1 MLPRMSE
8 LLRVT
13 SEYRKQLGSVALAEV
28 AGRQWGVVTGAQ
40 LAEAGLSAP
49 TITRWVQDGR
59 LHRLYRGVYAVGH
72 RALRMEG
79 RLAAALF
86 YAGPGAMLSHV
97 TAAWWWELWGS
108 EPRRIHVSA
117 PRPRTHVDGVCIHLP
132 RCLEGTR
139 HRGLPVTT
147 VARTLVDLAGSVAFA
162 DLRGALAEAEYRGLV
177 DLGRVEAEAGPGR
190 PGSAALRAALARH
203 RPQLAHTLSPL
214 EDRFVDFCDAERIP
228 LPEVNRTVAGLMV
241 DALWPA
247 ERVIVELDGGAAH
260 GSPARVERDRRRDL
274 RLRTAGYVV
283 LRYAWGQITEQ
294 PGLVAAD
301 LRAALAEAA
310 SRLRRGGR

>member
-1 MLPRMSE
+1 MVAVAE
-8 LLRVT
+8 L
-13 SEYRKQLGSVALAEV
+13 
-28 AGRQWGVVTGAQ
+28 AGRQWGVLTGDQ
-40 LAEAGLSAP
+40 LKQAGVSAP
-49 TITRWVQDGR
+49 TTTRWVQDGR

-72 RALRMEG
+72 RALRVEG

-86 YAGPGAMLSHV
+86 YAGPGAMLSHA
-97 TAAWWWELWGS
+97 TAAWWWGVWGS
-108 EPRRIHVSA
+108 EPRWIHVSA
-117 PRPRTHVDGVCIHLP
+117 PGRRASVGTVRVHQ
-132 RCLEGTR
+132 RRKLEGTR
-139 HRGLPVTT
+139 HRRLPVTT

-162 DLRGALAEAEYRGLV
+162 DLRKALAEAEYRGLV

-214 EDRFVDFCDAERIP
+214 EDRFIDFCDAERIP

-260 GSPARVERDRRRDL
+260 GSPIAIERDRRREL
-274 RLRTAGYVV
+274 RLRALGYVV
-283 LRYAWGQITEQ
+283 LRYTWGQVTEQ
-294 PGLVAAD
+294 PELVAAD
-301 LRAALAEAA
+301 LRTVLTQAA
-310 SRLRRGGR
+310 SRVPPAG